1 MRKVSLLSLAA
12 ALCLAAV
19 SIAAGDQMDD
29 KPMEGKITK
38 LDKAARTLTVK
49 DAAGKESSLCWNDAT
64 KIEGGDL
71 KEGATVHYKATERK
85 GKWWATW
92 VHVGPMPRM

>member
-1 MRKVSLLSLAA
+1 MRKISALSLVA
-12 ALCLAAV
+12 ALCVATA
-19 SIAAGDQMDD
+19 SIAGGDQMDD

-38 LDKAARTLTVK
+38 VDKASRTMAVK
-49 DAAGKESSLCWNDAT
+49 DAAGRESTLYWNDAT
-64 KIEGGDL
+64 KVEGGAL
-71 KEGATVHYKATERK
+71 KEGATVHYKATERD